1 MPEEMKENSHL
12 LIILPSSNRVQCSLI
27 YFMKIAHQLSGYSL
41 AQPLRSLFSDTFFKT
56 NE

>member
-41 AQPLRSLFSDTFFKT
+41 AQPSRSLFSDTFFKT